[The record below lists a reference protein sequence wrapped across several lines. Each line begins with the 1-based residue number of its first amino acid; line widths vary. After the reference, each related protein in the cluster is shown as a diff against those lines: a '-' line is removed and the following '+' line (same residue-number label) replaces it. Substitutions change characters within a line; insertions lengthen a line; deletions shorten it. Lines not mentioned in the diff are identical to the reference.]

1 MGADGASNK
10 DKVVDVDAAPSSTS
24 AGATPAA
31 AAKEAPAASSEKDA
45 PAKKKV
51 SAESE
56 AMGLKSKKA
65 VAAEKS
71 KTEGKAT
78 KKDAPTA
85 AATKPAAAAASTS
98 AAKPAVSAVASKPA
112 ARPSEGLA
120 DDALTQIAQAKFEV
134 QEEKLKE
141 VVRQSVALL
150 RDYQK
155 LDATECTRKIADI
168 QKALLKY
175 EMQHIRA
182 WEFQEQRRQAEV
194 EALEAQTQEYQKNA
208 EAEGGKLPLLR
219 EALERERRRR
229 KRYEGYEDL
238 AAEVNTKKSRPESKS
253 EIQAA
258 TEEIARLQQQQRDL
272 DDFTEERNAR
282 AAQLRL
288 AVAELQKDLLHEK
301 KLRSEVLGQEEVTA
315 SAAAASPSPPAAE
328 LVEVIS

>member
-1 MGADGASNK
+1 MGADGE
-10 DKVVDVDAAPSSTS
+10 KVVDVDAAAST
-24 AGATPAA
+24 GAS
-31 AAKEAPAASSEKDA
+31 AAKEAPAASEKEP

-65 VAAEKS
+65 AAEKS

-78 KKDAPTA
+78 KKDAPAGTASKPSATA
-85 AATKPAAAAASTS
+85 AATS
-98 AAKPAVSAVASKPA
+98 AKPAVSAVAAKPA

-120 DDALTQIAQAKFEV
+120 DDALTQIAQAKFEA
-134 QEEKLKE
+134 QEEKLRD
-141 VVRQSVALL
+141 VVRQSMALL

-238 AAEVNTKKSRPESKS
+238 AAEVNTKKSRPESKA

-272 DDFTEERNAR
+272 DAFTEERNER
-282 AAQLRL
+282 AQQLRL
-288 AVAELQKDLLHEK
+288 AVEELKKDLLHEK
-301 KLRSEVLGQEEVTA
+301 KLRSEVLGNEEVTA

-328 LVEVIS
+328 IVEVIS